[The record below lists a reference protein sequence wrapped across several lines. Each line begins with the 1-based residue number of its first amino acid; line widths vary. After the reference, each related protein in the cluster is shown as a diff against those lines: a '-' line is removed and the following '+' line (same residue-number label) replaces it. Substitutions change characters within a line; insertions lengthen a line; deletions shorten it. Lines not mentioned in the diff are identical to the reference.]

1 MNEMHLK
8 AVGIVRNDISR
19 PVLVADSG
27 DLQCR
32 ATPGDARG
40 FVPTVSELVI
50 TPEFE
55 GLLDGIEDFSH
66 ALVLYWAHFVGP
78 EGRSLIKVHPMG
90 RKDLPLVGIFST
102 CSPARPNPVCISAV
116 RILERQGLILRVEGL
131 DAVDGSPVVD
141 IKPYLPSYYA
151 VENAKLS
158 DWMNR
163 ILEEMAGR

>member
-8 AVGIVRNDISR
+8 AVGTVSNDISR

-32 ATPGDARG
+32 AAPGDARG

-50 TPEFE
+50 APEFE

-102 CSPARPNPVCISAV
+102 CSPARPNPVCVSAV
-116 RILERQGLILRVEGL
+116 RILERRGLTLRVEGL